1 MCISIPALPT
11 AHLYHLSRFH
21 SYALRY
27 DICFSLTYFNLAVS
41 YKAKQSLTIWSSNH
55 TAVYVPNWSENISMQ
70 KSHRSF
76 LFFFPELP
84 RWLGQQ
90 IVIQPYNGRLFSD
103 KNKWTL
109 QPWKDMEEI
118 SIHVDR
124 WIKPIWKGYPPY
136 DSSSMISRKRQNFRE
151 RKRVSGCQELS
162 EGKGGMCRWNTGA
175 FKGLKSTVMVGTWSY
190 GVVKTWR
197 LSTESKAWCT
207 QI

>member
-1 MCISIPALPT
+1 MYQIDLKTYPCK
-11 AHLYHLSRFH
+11 
-21 SYALRY
+21 
-27 DICFSLTYFNLAVS
+27 SLIEVFC
-41 YKAKQSLTIWSSNH
+41 
-55 TAVYVPNWSENISMQ
+55 
-70 KSHRSF
+70 
-76 LFFFPELP
+76 FFFPELP

-124 WIKPIWKGYPPY
+124 WMKPIWKGYPPY
-136 DSSSMISRKRQNFRE
+136 DSSSMISRRRQNFRE
-151 RKRVSGCQELS
+151 RKRISGCQELS

>member
-1 MCISIPALPT
+1 MIFVFLWLISTWQFLTKLNRVSPYDPAITLLCMYQIDLKTYP
-11 AHLYHLSRFH
+11 
-21 SYALRY
+21 
-27 DICFSLTYFNLAVS
+27 CKSLIEVFC
-41 YKAKQSLTIWSSNH
+41 
-55 TAVYVPNWSENISMQ
+55 
-70 KSHRSF
+70 
-76 LFFFPELP
+76 FFFPELP

-124 WIKPIWKGYPPY
+124 WMKPIWKGYPPY
-136 DSSSMISRKRQNFRE
+136 GSSSMISRKRQNFRE
-151 RKRVSGCQELS
+151 RKRISGCQELS